1 MTCSAAPTAT
11 TRTAPQSPASLPG
24 RRQRARSS
32 PRVRAPESC
41 DLCPRRCAAARR
53 LGDAGACGADAAVR
67 LAAATIH
74 RGEEPPIS
82 GPRGSAAF
90 FFTGCPLAC
99 RFCQNFPI
107 SQLGHG
113 TRVDEQQLARRML
126 QLERRG
132 AHNVNLVT
140 ATQYVPWI
148 AEAVRRARVKGLSI
162 PVVWNTS
169 GYEHEDTIELL
180 AGTVDVYLTDIKYA
194 DDRIALELSNAPDY
208 FAIATRAARQM
219 VEQVGPLAT
228 DDRGLA
234 LRGVIV
240 RHLVLPGGLAGTGR
254 VMEFVADELGPEVP
268 VSLMCQYFP
277 AHLAHGHP
285 LLGRLVTPAEYRAA
299 IRAARQAGVER
310 GWFQDP
316 EADGGA

>member
-1 MTCSAAPTAT
+1 
-11 TRTAPQSPASLPG
+11 
-24 RRQRARSS
+24 
-32 PRVRAPESC
+32 
-41 DLCPRRCAAARR
+41 
-53 LGDAGACGADAAVR
+53 
-67 LAAATIH
+67 LAAATVH

-82 GPRGSAAF
+82 GSRGSATF

-113 TRVDEQQLARRML
+113 TPVDDQQLARRML

-140 ATQYVPWI
+140 GTQYAPWI
-148 AEAVRRARVKGLSI
+148 AAAVRRARAEGLSL

-169 GYEHEDTIELL
+169 GYERAATIELL

-194 DDRIALELSNAPDY
+194 DDGIALELSNAPDY
-208 FAIATRAARQM
+208 FAIATGAAKQM
-219 VEQVGPLAT
+219 LEQVGPLLT
-228 DDRGLA
+228 DDQGLA
-234 LRGVIV
+234 QRGVIV
-240 RHLVLPGGLAGTGR
+240 RHLVLPGGLAGTEQ

-285 LLGRLVTPAEYRAA
+285 LLGRSVTPAEYRAA
-299 IRAARQAGVER
+299 IRAARRAGVAR

-316 EADGGA
+316 DATGGA